1 MEQIIISVSIIITI
15 VTYKYKK
22 GTKVDKSLGKVVRL
36 LINIKVN

>member
-22 GTKVDKSLGKVVRL
+22 GAKVDKSLGKVVRL